1 MRPLVDEGSTSPTL
15 LREVSNWHNHSAWL
29 RFRSRYD
36 PLLRKWCRGYSLDD
50 DSIDEVCQRLWIELA
65 GRMRTF
71 RYDPNG
77 TFRGWLRQVCRSRVL
92 DYLRRRR
99 ASALLGLDERDDE
112 QAMVDRRFAIDS
124 AETDQ
129 SDDEPDPLR
138 LFLLGEAEKVQ
149 ATVRA
154 KVQPRTW
161 DVFWLVSVR
170 DWTVE
175 QTAHSLGMTHAA
187 VYEATKRV
195 ARMLCDEGERV
206 SSRWPA
212 GG

>member
-1 MRPLVDEGSTSPTL
+1 MRPPVDEGSTSPTL
-15 LREVSNWHNHSAWL
+15 LSEVSDWQNHSAWL
-29 RFRSRYD
+29 SFRSRYD
-36 PLLRKWCRGYSLDD
+36 PLLRNWCRGYGLDN
-50 DSIDEVCQRLWIELA
+50 DSVDEVCQRIWIELA
-65 GRMRTF
+65 NRMRTF

-77 TFRGWLRQVCRSRVL
+77 TFRGWLRQLCRSRVL
-92 DYLRRRR
+92 DYLRQKRTSR
-99 ASALLGLDERDDE
+99 LLSLDDRVDERATFE
-112 QAMVDRRFAIDS
+112 RGFASDS
-124 AETDQ
+124 PEKE
-129 SDDEPDPLR
+129 EPDPLR

-161 DVFWLVSVR
+161 DVFWLVAVR

-175 QTAHSLGMTHAA
+175 QTANSLGMTHTA

-206 SSRWPA
+206 SNHWPA
-212 GG
+212 GT